1 MMSVS
6 DAELIVD
13 SLTRP
18 AAFEAIFE
26 RHFDFVHRYC
36 VRRIGRQLG
45 EDAAGEVLCRA
56 FEYRDRYDT
65 SRPDALPWL
74 LGIAGNVVAGNLR
87 SSGRQ
92 AAAYERSA
100 SELNLGRLGDDDRA
114 CSDADVIQELRL
126 VAKALLSM
134 PAIEVET
141 LLLYVWEH
149 QSYADIAIALD
160 IPVGTVRSRLN
171 RLRQRLEDE
180 LDREGFAGAESS
192 TEERRFDD

>member
-36 VRRIGRQLG
+36 ARRIGTQQG

-56 FEYRDRYDT
+56 FEHRARYDT
-65 SRPDALPWL
+65 SRPDARPWL

-92 AAAYERSA
+92 AAAYERAA
-100 SELNLGRLGDDDRA
+100 SELNLGRFRDGVPAGIDGEVL
-114 CSDADVIQELRL
+114 QELRV
-126 VAKALLSM
+126 VAKALLLM

-141 LLLYVWEH
+141 LLLHVWEE
-149 QSYADIAIALD
+149 QSYAEIAIALD
-160 IPVGTVRSRLN
+160 VPVGTVRSRLN
-171 RLRQRLEDE
+171 RLRQRLRRE
-180 LDREGFAGAESS
+180 LERKGFAGAESS
-192 TEERRFDD
+192 SEDRKFYD